1 MPASAGTGVD
11 ALARAKKVKMGFVAP
26 LTLAVNYGA
35 LEGSVGFLLRLAQ
48 VSVMGSLI
56 EVLAPLEL
64 RPAQFSALA
73 LIEANP
79 DLPQSNLSAV
89 LGIHRANFVA
99 MLDELEVRGF
109 TTRCVSRHD
118 RRIKTLALTAEGRRV
133 LGRAV
138 ALHTAQEA
146 KLQKRLGSA
155 GRSDLEELLKKLV
168 APLPH

>member
-1 MPASAGTGVD
+1 M
-11 ALARAKKVKMGFVAP
+11 ARAKKVTENFVAP
-26 LTLAVNYGA
+26 LPLGVNYGA

-48 VSVMGSLI
+48 LSVFGSLI

-99 MLDELEVRGF
+99 MLDELEARGF
-109 TTRCVSRHD
+109 TARCVSRQD

-133 LGRAV
+133 LGRAMTLHV
-138 ALHTAQEA
+138 AHEA
-146 KLQKRLGSA
+146 RLQKRLGSS
-155 GRSDLEELLKKLV
+155 GRRDLEDLLKTLI
-168 APLPH
+168 APLPN